1 MKNPDSNIKYHIA
14 EIINLGPQAQY
25 FTRGRAQVYPS
36 TQLGEAKLEPG
47 FLGRK
52 WVHKVMKR
60 LALLVLLWVDFYILY
75 TVDVLSNFLLKV
87 NNTFCIFNNEN
98 HYYHYV

>member
-47 FLGRK
+47 FLGSK
-52 WVHKVMKR
+52 WVQR
-60 LALLVLLWVDFYILY
+60 GYEETCITCITLGR
-75 TVDVLSNFLLKV
+75 FLHFV
-87 NNTFCIFNNEN
+87 HCGCIIQFFVKSE
-98 HYYHYV
+98 